1 MASPG
6 IGGGGLMG
14 CGAGRGVCILLVRV
28 GCGKVQT
35 TWVRSSARSRR
46 LGACDAGVNDRFS
59 LESEAVRCRLTA
71 VASPAR
77 NPGTAA
83 FDAKEF
89 ALDQKGPLHFFEFLA
104 TGRKA
109 PQNCL
114 SHSFRGSGPENPEL
128 EHVKTQDWFIQ
139 VASGEVG
146 SEGFQVLVLAYGS
159 CKTAASI
166 WQLSLRNLFSLP
178 CNTDSISGCL
188 MGRWSLCAD
197 KVDACFAVI
206 TQFFFANSLRWQWDW
221 ALRRRPLTP
230 VQ

>member
-1 MASPG
+1 MPVL
-6 IGGGGLMG
+6 I
-14 CGAGRGVCILLVRV
+14 
-28 GCGKVQT
+28 
-35 TWVRSSARSRR
+35 
-46 LGACDAGVNDRFS
+46 DRFS

-188 MGRWSLCAD
+188 MGRRSLCAD

-206 TQFFFANSLRWQWDW
+206 TQFFLRIPCDGSGIGPCV
-221 ALRRRPLTP
+221 ADRSRLYSKCKPSTITLDLLLLL
-230 VQ
+230 